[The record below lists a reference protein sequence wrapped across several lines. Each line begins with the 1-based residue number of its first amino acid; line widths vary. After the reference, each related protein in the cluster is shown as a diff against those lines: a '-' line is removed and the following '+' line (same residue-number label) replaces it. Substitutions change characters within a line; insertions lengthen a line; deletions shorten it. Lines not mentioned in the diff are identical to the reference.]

1 MNKQPIEISNGQI
14 ITPGKIIPNGSILI
28 DDGKIVE
35 ITDHPSGLTNTL
47 SIDAQG
53 KYISPGFIDLHVHG
67 GGGAD
72 FMDGDVDSFL
82 TVAATHARFGTTSL
96 MPTTLTSEKEEL
108 IATFENYEKAIPLN
122 KSGAQFIGL
131 HLEGPYFAME
141 QRGAQDPRYIRNP
154 DPEEYN
160 EILSSFGHLI
170 RRWTAAPE
178 LPGAIEFARQL
189 KKQGIIASIGHTEAI
204 YDDAVR
210 AFDNGYTLVTHLYS
224 GMLGVT
230 RRNAYRYAGMVESA
244 FLIDEMDVEAIADGI
259 HLPPPLLQLIYKNK
273 SAAHIALV
281 TDAMRGAGMPEGES
295 ILGGKKN
302 GLKVIIEDGVA
313 KLPDRKSFA
322 GSVATTDRLVRTMVQ
337 QANIPL
343 AESVKMM
350 TETPARIA
358 GINNR
363 KGSLTIGKDAD
374 IIIFD
379 DQINIQKTLV
389 KGKIIYEREG
399 K

>member
-1 MNKQPIEISNGQI
+1 MNKEIREIVNGQI
-14 ITPGKIIPNGSILI
+14 ITPAGIISNGSIRI
-28 DDGKIVE
+28 EDGKI
-35 ITDHPSGLTNTL
+35 TDIMNSPSGSTDLL

-53 KYISPGFIDLHVHG
+53 KYVSPGFIDLHVHG

-72 FMDGDVDSFL
+72 FMDGDVQSFL
-82 TVAATHARFGTTSL
+82 TVADTYARFGTTSL
-96 MPTTLTSEKEEL
+96 MPSTLTSEKEDL
-108 IATFENYEKAIPLN
+108 ITTFENYEKAIPLN

-170 RRWTAAPE
+170 RRWSAAPE
-178 LPGAIEFARQL
+178 LPGALEFACQL
-189 KKQGIIASIGHTEAI
+189 KEYGILASIAHTDAI
-204 YDDAVR
+204 YDDAVK
-210 AFDNGYTLVTHLYS
+210 AFNCGYTLVTHLYS

-244 FLIDEMDVEAIADGI
+244 FLIDEMNVEIIADGI

-273 SAAHIALV
+273 GTKHIALV

-313 KLPDRKSFA
+313 KLPDRLSFA
-322 GSVATTDRLVRTMVQ
+322 GSVATTDRLVRTMIQ
-337 QANIPL
+337 QARIPL
-343 AESVKMM
+343 IESVRMM

-358 GINNR
+358 GIDGK
-363 KGSLTIGKDAD
+363 KGSLTVGKDAD
-374 IIIFD
+374 ILIFD
-379 DQINIQKTLV
+379 DRINIEKTIV
-389 KGKIIYEREG
+389 GGIIIFERE
-399 K
+399 

>member
-1 MNKQPIEISNGQI
+1 MNREIIEISNGQI
-14 ITPGKIIPNGSILI
+14 ITPGGIITNGSILI
-28 DDGKIVE
+28 KDGKIIEVS
-35 ITDHPSGLTNTL
+35 DRLSGISDVL
-47 SIDAQG
+47 SINARG
-53 KYISPGFIDLHVHG
+53 EYVSPGFIDLHVHG
-67 GGGAD
+67 GGGSD
-72 FMDGDVDSFL
+72 FMDGDVQSFL

-96 MPTTLTSEKEEL
+96 MPTTLTSKKKDL
-108 IATFENYEKAIPLN
+108 ITTFENYKKAISLN

-141 QRGAQDPRYIRNP
+141 QRGAQDPRYIRDP

-160 EILSSFGHLI
+160 ELLSSFGHLI

-178 LPGAIEFARQL
+178 LPGAIEFVRQL
-189 KKQGIIASIGHTEAI
+189 KKYGILASIGHTDAV
-204 YDDAVR
+204 YDDAVK

-230 RRNAYRYAGMVESA
+230 RRNAFRYAGMVESA

-259 HLPPPLLQLIYKNK
+259 HLPPPLLRLIYKNK
-273 SAAHIALV
+273 GAEHIALV

-295 ILGGKKN
+295 ILGGEKT

-313 KLPDRKSFA
+313 KLPDRSSFA
-322 GSVATTDRLVRTMVQ
+322 GSVATTDRLLRTMVQ
-337 QANIPL
+337 QAKIPL
-343 AESVKMM
+343 IESVKMM

-358 GINNR
+358 GINNK
-363 KGSLTIGKDAD
+363 KGSLVIGKDAD

-379 DQINIQKTLV
+379 DQITIGKTLV
-389 KGKIIYEREG
+389 GGKIIYEKE
-399 K
+399 